1 MKDRSCLLGARAAAP
16 RNLRRAGVKVKPVYR
31 KRKGEALQMAYSVC
45 SRSTRR
51 AASLPGEGST
61 HLRGCG
67 MTAVGRFC
75 CRSPLRLAANRDS
88 ILLTRILVGAS
99 HDGSAEER
107 TSAAFL
113 PISAR

>member
-1 MKDRSCLLGARAAAP
+1 MSEVQTGLQGAGRGP
-16 RNLRRAGVKVKPVYR
+16 VKPR
-31 KRKGEALQMAYSVC
+31 TKRVGSKANSAGRVRPPQLEAISYQAKPAMSPA
-45 SRSTRR
+45 
-51 AASLPGEGST
+51 
-61 HLRGCG
+61 
-67 MTAVGRFC
+67 GRFC

-99 HDGSAEER
+99 HDGTPEER